1 MRYRAFLIFFL
12 ILGLPLLAFGQDE
25 GDDEWE
31 LDFESPQL
39 EAAPADEGLSIGPIS
54 NINFGGLLDLR
65 YVSPGGDAG
74 NLMIHVNEFVITANV
89 TDDISLLLEQLLP
102 TSKLVS
108 LVADD
113 HGFAS
118 AIISNLPLL
127 PMGTALKV
135 GRHRFKYGVDA
146 RLDAPA
152 NPLYPLVRR
161 NLGFISDLGIELSG
175 FLGPVSYYVSGLNGP
190 DHLEIP
196 AAVVENEQASSSSGK
211 TIVPIR
217 NNSKPIAVRLT
228 TELPGL
234 LELGL
239 SYFEGRSW
247 AYVNGSRA
255 VGIHAP
261 GGVID
266 KSRLIF
272 KRRYTADAAYSLW
285 KLDLLGE
292 VTFGQDHLGRTR
304 ADVQGYYGRMDF
316 NLIPQK
322 LTLSGQYD
330 LWDDGL
336 ETTDDEH
343 TLSGAVT
350 YHISDQVFIRAA
362 YAYQELNDS
371 PRPNIG
377 TIQLYLPY

>member
-1 MRYRAFLIFFL
+1 MLFR
-12 ILGLPLLAFGQDE
+12 
-25 GDDEWE
+25 
-31 LDFESPQL
+31 S
-39 EAAPADEGLSIGPIS
+39 
-54 NINFGGLLDLR
+54 
-65 YVSPGGDAG
+65 
-74 NLMIHVNEFVITANV
+74 
-89 TDDISLLLEQLLP
+89 LLP
-102 TSKLVS
+102 TTKLVS

-175 FLGPVSYYVSGLNGP
+175 FLGPVSYYISGVNGP

-196 AAVVENEQASSSSGK
+196 AAIVENEQASSSSGK

-217 NNSKPIAVRLT
+217 NNSKPVAARLT
-228 TELPGL
+228 TELPGS

-247 AYVNGSRA
+247 AYVNGSRD

-266 KSRLIF
+266 KSRVIF

-292 VTFGQDHLGRTR
+292 VTFGQDHLGKTR
-304 ADVQGYYGRMDF
+304 ADVQGYYGRVDF

-322 LTLSGQYD
+322 FTLSGQYD

-336 ETTDDEH
+336 ETTNDEH

-350 YHISDQVFIRAA
+350 YHISDQVFIRGA
-362 YAYQELNDS
+362 YAYQELNDN
-371 PRPNIG
+371 PRPNVG
-377 TIQLYLPY
+377 TIQLYLPF